1 MRFASPTALLGLTLG
16 LALAALSAQPTS
28 LEPGK
33 AIQDDLSAGQTR
45 AWSVTLDANQYL
57 RAVVTQPVAA
67 VLIELYAPDGKKA
80 LEMDTR
86 DFPSKP
92 TRILWVSQAAGEYRI
107 NVSVP
112 GPRVDP
118 SHYEIKLEELRP
130 ARAEDGKRVE
140 AERLFRQ
147 AFGEARRHANDQAM
161 FSYTRALGLYRE
173 VNDRERE
180 SETIIAAATAY
191 RNLSQNERSIGY
203 YEQILAI

>member
-1 MRFASPTALLGLTLG
+1 MRFASPTALLGLTLA
-16 LALAALSAQPTS
+16 ALAPGLSAQPTS
-28 LEPGK
+28 LELGK

-45 AWSVTLDANQYL
+45 AWSVTLEANQYI
-57 RAVVTQPVAA
+57 RAVVTQPAAA
-67 VLIELYAPDGKKA
+67 VLVELYAPGEQKA
-80 LEMDTR
+80 LEVDTR

-112 GPRVDP
+112 GPRVDA

-147 AFGEARRHANDQAM
+147 AFGEARRHANDQ
-161 FSYTRALGLYRE
+161 
-173 VNDRERE
+173 
-180 SETIIAAATAY
+180 
-191 RNLSQNERSIGY
+191 
-203 YEQILAI
+203 